1 MKVGDLVV
9 QLGWEADGF
18 GIITALGVAT
28 PGFGGSGHDDV
39 AHAAIVQWPGGEV
52 NMLCEDLVV
61 VSESR

>member
-18 GIITALGVAT
+18 GIITAL
-28 PGFGGSGHDDV
+28 GGSGHDDV